1 MRISYSSLE
10 TFLQCPLKFKYQ
22 EIDKIKTPKSKDAL
36 FGTAVHEALRMLHN
50 PSMLTPPSEKD
61 FLDFFSSKWDPTI
74 FQTPQEDVAYFGQG
88 IKILKDYY
96 AKNYPANFNVL
107 DLETRFEVSLEHKN
121 EIHLVTGKIDRID
134 KIDGN
139 AFEVIDYKTAKKMPS
154 QSSVEENL
162 QLSIYHLGLLSR
174 WPKIKDENRAV
185 TTSLYFLK
193 HGEKLSVQKTNEDLE
208 ATKEQILTTID
219 SIKGS
224 DFKPKAGPLCP
235 WCGYQA
241 MCPLWKHKFKKE
253 NVKIEDAKIKEMIKE
268 YNEIKSHADK
278 DKCRMVEIK
287 ATVNQYLD
295 AEGIERVF
303 TDDGEFL
310 GRTLKKIYAYDIEL
324 LRQILEPLGIWQEI
338 LSLDDKKLKK
348 AVAGLPYAVR
358 QKIEQTRKLEKEFKV
373 MQSGREKVS
382 R

>member
-36 FGTAVHEALRMLHN
+36 FGTAIHEALRMLHN
-50 PSMLTPPSEKD
+50 PSLLTPPSEKE

-74 FQTPQEDVAYFGQG
+74 FQTPQEDAAYFSQG

-107 DLETRFEVSLEHKN
+107 DLETRFEVPLEHKS
-121 EIHLVTGKIDRID
+121 EIHLITGKIDRID

-174 WPKIKDENRAV
+174 WPKIKDENRPVKA
-185 TTSLYFLK
+185 SLYFLK
-193 HGEKLSVQKTNEDLE
+193 HGEKLSVRKTNEDLE
-208 ATKEQILTTID
+208 AIKEHVLTTID
-219 SIKGS
+219 AIKSS
-224 DFKPKAGPLCP
+224 DFKPKANPLCP

-241 MCPLWKHKFKKE
+241 ICPLWKHKFKKE
-253 NVKIEDAKIKEMIKE
+253 NAKIEDVKIKEIIKE

-278 DKCRMVEIK
+278 DKVRMAEIK
-287 ATVNQYLD
+287 AIINQYLD
-295 AEGIERVF
+295 VEGIERVF

-310 GRTLKKIYAYDIEL
+310 GRTLKKIYTYDIEL

-358 QKIEQTRKLEKEFKV
+358 QKIEQTKKLEKEFKV
-373 MQSGREKVS
+373 MQGGKEK
-382 R
+382 